1 MTNFLLP
8 PYAATDSRPLVD
20 KLIMDRLD
28 RCECA
33 AAPVKPVVLPVLL
46 LGWLI
51 GKDTRMYKL
60 VLASVI
66 LLAVQGCSTMGMV
79 ARDDVHRTYVGEGTQ
94 GYYIEPAEVK
104 FENKLK
110 QIQKVTWLRSAK
122 PLDLSLGE
130 YRK

>member
-1 MTNFLLP
+1 
-8 PYAATDSRPLVD
+8 
-20 KLIMDRLD
+20 
-28 RCECA
+28 
-33 AAPVKPVVLPVLL
+33 
-46 LGWLI
+46 
-51 GKDTRMYKL
+51 
-60 VLASVI
+60 
-66 LLAVQGCSTMGMV
+66 MGMV

>member
-66 LLAVQGCSTMGMV
+66 RKRRLLHSL
-79 ARDDVHRTYVGEGTQ
+79 
-94 GYYIEPAEVK
+94 EVS
-104 FENKLK
+104 
-110 QIQKVTWLRSAK
+110 W
-122 PLDLSLGE
+122 
-130 YRK
+130 